1 MPVRVTQT
9 MLNNNMMRNLSNSMG
24 RMDKLQEQLSS
35 GRKISRPSDDP
46 VIATR
51 GMYYRSSL
59 MENEQFQR
67 NVSEGLSWLEISD
80 KSMEE
85 AGSLLTRIREL
96 IVYSGDGALEKSSLE
111 AIAKEIRQLKEHMGN
126 VANQTV
132 GSRYIFAGTDTQNPP
147 YDYTTGQFV
156 NTNNQEIRL
165 ELSKGILVPINV
177 NPQTVFN
184 YKGPTGTGDNMFQLI
199 EKIASDLE
207 AGQSASTHLGELDQQ
222 MDNFLA
228 QRATLGARINRME
241 LIQGRL
247 ANEELN
253 VKTLMSENED
263 ADIAKV
269 ITDLKTQENVH
280 RAALGAGARIIQ
292 PSLIDFLR

>member
-35 GRKISRPSDDP
+35 GKKISRPSDDP

-51 GMYYRSSL
+51 GMYYRTSL
-59 MENEQFQR
+59 IENEQFQR
-67 NVSEGLSWLEISD
+67 NVGEAQSWLELSD
-80 KSMEE
+80 KSLDE
-85 AGSLLTRIREL
+85 AGSLLSRIREL
-96 IVYSGDGALEKSSLE
+96 LVYSGDGALEKSSFQ

-126 VANQTV
+126 IANQTV

-147 YDYTTGQFV
+147 YDYATGQFV
-156 NTNNQEIRL
+156 NTNNQEILL
-165 ELSKGILVPINV
+165 ELNKRILLPINV

-184 YKGPTGTGDNMFQLI
+184 YKGLTGTGDNIFQLLD
-199 EKIASDLE
+199 KIVTDLDN
-207 AGQSASTHLGELDQQ
+207 GQSATVHLGALDDQI
-222 MDNFLA
+222 DNFLA
-228 QRATLGARINRME
+228 QRATLGARINRLE

-253 VKTLMSENED
+253 ITKLMSDNED
-263 ADIAKV
+263 ADMAQV
-269 ITDLKTQENVH
+269 ITNLKTQENVH